1 MNKIYKVIW
10 SHARKC
16 YVVVSEI
23 AKNRGKNNTKS
34 IVSQLA
40 ARINTATLRSAGV
53 VNSAFA
59 AGGPPVAYHRTAVRW
74 IAPLVLAGILLQP
87 VSGFASTITD
97 KNGNNLIRR
106 GNVQNLYVQTM
117 LDNNNI
123 GLNRFGEYKI
133 SAGDIANMY
142 FNEQNGKVYANNLVN
157 LVNSKIDINGT
168 VNAVKNGKIDG
179 NLYFISPDGMT
190 VGPTGVIN
198 AGRVGVFIPN
208 TSYWDEL
215 WKEDVNVKNNFADFE
230 NYGRRDENGQYKE
243 TRLAF
248 ADGKKI
254 EIYGKINT
262 RNGIVLGA
270 QEILIK
276 EGASLKRSASTAD
289 VNFNDLVNIKNA
301 AGTET
306 VNAGLDGELNAAV
319 DGGTGDIILRAESA
333 HSYVNSFIQMETL
346 ESILHTEIQSKVE
359 IGGSVNT
366 DGPVD
371 ISAGSKTTFINLAY
385 GGTSMLSDI
394 GFNFLNDLGI
404 NMTASWVDKTNT
416 ATVALTD
423 KGSIQAGG
431 NVNLQTDAALDLRLK
446 ADVVK
451 EKGQGTTTAIPV
463 IAVGV
468 MKLANQAVT
477 DVKGG
482 LQSNGDIRLAA
493 NADTTANLMANAVQ
507 NTKDNDP
514 ANSIYTGVAVLTGN
528 GLAEVNVAEGTAINA
543 GGDFSASAM
552 GTNQTAVLA
561 TAQGKHETFTS
572 TAVAVSDYDSA
583 ANVNLGRSVTA
594 KSVTGEAVNDVKSLA
609 ILADNSNGDSGET
622 YVEFKVEGGE
632 SLAAK
637 IAGKLKNKLR
647 ITGFQ
652 NGGVLL
658 PAENFLNAA
667 KDYITAG
674 AGVAVVDHSNTAN
687 LTVARGVAL
696 RAVADSAGNGG
707 DVTLK
712 SETVLSTLNQIVTGQ
727 SNQKASENGG
737 SAVTVAAG
745 VLVSNIENTAATEVS
760 GGAGSALTSERH
772 QKRFPAYLGANAGYQ
787 GWACDHFVF

>member
-40 ARINTATLRSAGV
+40 ARINTATLRSAGA

-59 AGGPPVAYHRTAVRW
+59 AGGQPVAYPRTAVRW

-133 SAGDIANMY
+133 SAGDIANMH

-289 VNFNDLVNIKNA
+289 INFNDLVNIKDA
-301 AGTET
+301 AGTVT
-306 VNAGLDGELNAAV
+306 LSAGLDGELNAAV
-319 DGGTGDIILRAESA
+319 DGSTGDIILRAKSA
-333 HSYVNSFIQMETL
+333 HSYVNSFIPKETL
-346 ESILHTEIQSKVE
+346 ESILHTDIQSKVE
-359 IGGSVNT
+359 IGGSVNS

-371 ISAGSKTTFINLAY
+371 ISALSKTSFTNLAS

-468 MKLANQAVT
+468 MKLANSAVT

-482 LQSNGDIRLAA
+482 LQSNGNIRLAA

-507 NTKDNDP
+507 NTLDNDP
-514 ANSIYTGVAVLTGN
+514 ANSIYTGVAILTCN
-528 GLAEVNVAEGTAINA
+528 GLA
-543 GGDFSASAM
+543 
-552 GTNQTAVLA
+552 
-561 TAQGKHETFTS
+561 
-572 TAVAVSDYDSA
+572 
-583 ANVNLGRSVTA
+583 
-594 KSVTGEAVNDVKSLA
+594 
-609 ILADNSNGDSGET
+609 
-622 YVEFKVEGGE
+622 
-632 SLAAK
+632 
-637 IAGKLKNKLR
+637 
-647 ITGFQ
+647 
-652 NGGVLL
+652 
-658 PAENFLNAA
+658 
-667 KDYITAG
+667 
-674 AGVAVVDHSNTAN
+674 
-687 LTVARGVAL
+687 
-696 RAVADSAGNGG
+696 
-707 DVTLK
+707 
-712 SETVLSTLNQIVTGQ
+712 
-727 SNQKASENGG
+727 
-737 SAVTVAAG
+737 
-745 VLVSNIENTAATEVS
+745 
-760 GGAGSALTSERH
+760 
-772 QKRFPAYLGANAGYQ
+772 
-787 GWACDHFVF
+787 